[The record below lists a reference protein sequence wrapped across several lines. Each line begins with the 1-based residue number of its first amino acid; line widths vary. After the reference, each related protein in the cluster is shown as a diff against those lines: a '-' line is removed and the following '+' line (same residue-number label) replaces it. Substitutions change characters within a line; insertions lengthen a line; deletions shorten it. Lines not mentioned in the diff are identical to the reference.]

1 MKNLCSAKVMIERT
15 RRHGTDWEKISAK
28 DRFDKGLFPKIHKKF
43 LKQNNKKVNNPIKK
57 KRKTT

>member
-1 MKNLCSAKVMIERT
+1 MIERT